1 MVCSEEAH
9 LHASRLRALNR
20 YMASRFD
27 GRAIDDNLR
36 LYRSRELYVFECL
49 NRRELVKG
57 VDWGSAVIGGEGAIW
72 NSW

>member
-1 MVCSEEAH
+1 
-9 LHASRLRALNR
+9 
-20 YMASRFD
+20 MASRFD